1 MSSRK
6 AAPPASPPD
15 DDDSEDIA
23 ALMAAFPEDLTASAP
38 AWPAPV
44 NARAKAS
51 AQTSNGPL
59 PLDIDLRELF
69 ASTGPLARALPGY
82 RVRTEQI
89 EMSQAILLAIA
100 EQRSVVLEAG
110 TGVGKTAAYLVPA
123 MMAGGK
129 VVISTGTKALQD
141 QLFNRDL
148 PNVRDALGL
157 PIKAALLK
165 GRSNYLCW
173 HHLERTN
180 QDATLLGS
188 RQDVKDLGQI
198 NRFKTLTSTGDKAE
212 CATVPETAPIWMRVT
227 STRENCLGSDCSFYN
242 DCFVLRARREAQ
254 DADVVVVN
262 HHLFFADLMLREE
275 GAPELLPSA
284 QTIIFDEAHQLPDT
298 ATMFFGDTI
307 SSAQI
312 MDLLR
317 DVKAIGMSH
326 ARDACHWPDAIAPVD
341 KALKDLRLCFDA
353 GLSKWSQSQL
363 PPSHPVWLAVDEL
376 RNTLRELRDLLDA
389 QRDRSADL
397 AQLHRRADG
406 LMQRLCL
413 WGHPERADQPE
424 LCWLDVSQL
433 GIQLH
438 RTPISV
444 AEVFRRQRLG
454 ESHTPDEDDEPAWH
468 EGISDETPTPEQPQ
482 EMVRKTWVFTSATL
496 AVKEDFKHFQEAL
509 GLQDAQCQAWSSP
522 YDYPTQAMLYVPK
535 DLPAPHAPNF
545 TDAVVDAAL
554 PLIVANGGRAFL
566 LCTSHRAVQR
576 ATERLRQRIESEG
589 LNLSVLMQ
597 GDAPRP
603 MMLDEFRRLR
613 RAVLVGSHSFWE
625 GIDVKGDALT
635 LVIIDKLPFAP
646 PDDPVLAKR
655 LELLEQSGGNPFM
668 QHQVPQA
675 IIALKQGAGR
685 LIRSETDHGVLMIC
699 DTRLIDKPY
708 GRRIWQSLPPMKR
721 SRVQAEAL
729 EFLKNLPSEH
739 P

>member
-1 MSSRK
+1 MTTPK
-6 AAPPASPPD
+6 AFTSD
-15 DDDSEDIA
+15 SEDSEDIA
-23 ALMAAFPEDLTASAP
+23 ALMADFPEDLRPQASAAP
-38 AWPAPV
+38 ALP
-44 NARAKAS
+44 NA
-51 AQTSNGPL
+51 PL

-89 EMSQAILLAIA
+89 EMSQAILQAIA

-110 TGVGKTAAYLVPA
+110 TGVGKTAAYLVPS
-123 MMAGGK
+123 MLAGGK
-129 VVISTGTKALQD
+129 VIISTGTKALQD

-148 PNVRDALGL
+148 PHVRDALGL

-242 DCFVLRARREAQ
+242 DCFVLKARREAQ

-298 ATMFFGDTI
+298 ATLFFGDTL
-307 SSAQI
+307 SSAQL

-317 DVKAIGMSH
+317 DIKAIGMSH

-353 GLSKWSQSQL
+353 GMSKWSQSQL
-363 PPSHPVWLAVDEL
+363 PPSHPVWPAVDEL
-376 RNTLRELRDLLDA
+376 RHTLRELRDLLDA
-389 QRDRSADL
+389 QRDRSADM

-424 LCWLDVSQL
+424 LCWLDVSQM
-433 GIQLH
+433 GIALH

-454 ESHTPDEDDEPAWH
+454 EALDDDEDAAWH
-468 EGISDETPTPEQPQ
+468 ESMDDTPTPDQPQ

-509 GLQDAQCQAWSSP
+509 GLQDAHCQAWSSP
-522 YDYPTQAMLYVPK
+522 YDYPAQAMLYVPK
-535 DLPAPHAPNF
+535 DLPAPNVPHF

-576 ATERLRQRIESEG
+576 AAELLRQRIEAEG
-589 LNLSVLMQ
+589 LGLSVLMQ

-603 MMLDEFRRLR
+603 MLLDEFRRLR

-655 LELLEQSGGNPFM
+655 LELLAQNGGNPFM

-708 GRRIWQSLPPMKR
+708 GRRIWQSLPPMRR
-721 SRVQAEAL
+721 SRVQAEAI
-729 EFLKNLPSEH
+729 EFLQSLTEVPT
-739 P
+739 

>member
-1 MSSRK
+1 MTPPK
-6 AAPPASPPD
+6 ALPEDSED
-15 DDDSEDIA
+15 TETSEDIA
-23 ALMAAFPEDLTASAP
+23 ALMADFPEDLSPKGSAAP
-38 AWPAPV
+38 ARS
-44 NARAKAS
+44 NA
-51 AQTSNGPL
+51 PL

-82 RVRTEQI
+82 RVRAEQI
-89 EMSQAILLAIA
+89 EMSQAILQAIA

-110 TGVGKTAAYLVPA
+110 TGVGKTAAYLVPS
-123 MMAGGK
+123 MLAGGK
-129 VVISTGTKALQD
+129 VIISTGTKALQD

-242 DCFVLRARREAQ
+242 DCFVLKARREAQ

-298 ATMFFGDTI
+298 ATMFFGDTL
-307 SSAQI
+307 SSAQL

-353 GLSKWSQSQL
+353 GMSKWSQSQL
-363 PPSHPVWLAVDEL
+363 PPSHPVWPALDEL

-389 QRDRSADL
+389 QRDRSADM

-424 LCWLDVSQL
+424 LCWLDVSQM
-433 GIQLH
+433 GIALH

-454 ESHTPDEDDEPAWH
+454 ETIDDDEDAAWH
-468 EGISDETPTPEQPQ
+468 EGMDDTPAPEQPQ

-509 GLQDAQCQAWSSP
+509 GLQDAHCQAWSSP

-535 DLPAPHAPNF
+535 DMPAPNAPQF

-576 ATERLRQRIESEG
+576 AAELLRQRIEAEG
-589 LNLSVLMQ
+589 LGLSVLMQ

-603 MMLDEFRRLR
+603 MLLDEFRRLR

-699 DTRLIDKPY
+699 DMRLIDKPY
-708 GRRIWQSLPPMKR
+708 GRRIWQSLPPMRR
-721 SRVQAEAL
+721 SRVQAEAI
-729 EFLKNLPSEH
+729 EFLQSLTDMPS
-739 P
+739 

>member
-1 MSSRK
+1 MTPPK
-6 AAPPASPPD
+6 ALPED
-15 DDDSEDIA
+15 TENSEDIA
-23 ALMAAFPEDLTASAP
+23 ALMADFPEDLSPNGSAAP
-38 AWPAPV
+38 AFS
-44 NARAKAS
+44 NA
-51 AQTSNGPL
+51 PL

-82 RVRTEQI
+82 RVRSEQI
-89 EMSQAILLAIA
+89 EMSQAILQAIA

-110 TGVGKTAAYLVPA
+110 TGVGKTAAYLVPS
-123 MMAGGK
+123 MLAGGK
-129 VVISTGTKALQD
+129 VIISTGTKALQD

-242 DCFVLRARREAQ
+242 DCFVLKARREAQ

-275 GAPELLPSA
+275 GAPEMLPSA

-298 ATMFFGDTI
+298 ATMFFGDTL
-307 SSAQI
+307 SSAQL

-353 GLSKWSQSQL
+353 GMSKWSQSQL

-389 QRDRSADL
+389 QRDRSADM

-424 LCWLDVSQL
+424 LCWLDVSQM
-433 GIQLH
+433 GIALH

-454 ESHTPDEDDEPAWH
+454 EALDDDEDAAWH
-468 EGISDETPTPEQPQ
+468 EGMDDTPTPEQPQ

-509 GLQDAQCQAWSSP
+509 GLQDAHCQAWSSP

-535 DLPAPHAPNF
+535 DMPAPNAPQF

-576 ATERLRQRIESEG
+576 AAELLRQRIEAEG
-589 LNLSVLMQ
+589 LGLSVLMQ

-603 MMLDEFRRLR
+603 MLLDEFRRLR

-699 DTRLIDKPY
+699 DMRLIDKPY
-708 GRRIWQSLPPMKR
+708 GRRIWQSLPPMRR
-721 SRVQAEAL
+721 SRVQAEAI
-729 EFLKNLPSEH
+729 EFLQSLPQDT

>member
-444 AEVFRRQRLG
+444 AEVFR
-454 ESHTPDEDDEPAWH
+454 SSAWVNHTPRMRTTSPLGTKA
-468 EGISDETPTPEQPQ
+468 
-482 EMVRKTWVFTSATL
+482 SAT
-496 AVKEDFKHFQEAL
+496 KHPRP
-509 GLQDAQCQAWSSP
+509 SSP
-522 YDYPTQAMLYVPK
+522 KRWCARPGSSPRPRWPSRRTSSIFRKHWACKMPSAK
-535 DLPAPHAPNF
+535 RGPAPTTTPRRPCS
-545 TDAVVDAAL
+545 TC
-554 PLIVANGGRAFL
+554 PRT
-566 LCTSHRAVQR
+566 C
-576 ATERLRQRIESEG
+576 
-589 LNLSVLMQ
+589 
-597 GDAPRP
+597 PRP
-603 MMLDEFRRLR
+603 MHRTSPMR
-613 RAVLVGSHSFWE
+613 WWM
-625 GIDVKGDALT
+625 
-635 LVIIDKLPFAP
+635 P
-646 PDDPVLAKR
+646 PCP
-655 LELLEQSGGNPFM
+655 
-668 QHQVPQA
+668 
-675 IIALKQGAGR
+675 
-685 LIRSETDHGVLMIC
+685 
-699 DTRLIDKPY
+699 
-708 GRRIWQSLPPMKR
+708 
-721 SRVQAEAL
+721 
-729 EFLKNLPSEH
+729 
-739 P
+739 

>member
-1 MSSRK
+1 MTPPK
-6 AAPPASPPD
+6 APPEDSE
-15 DDDSEDIA
+15 DSEDIA
-23 ALMAAFPEDLTASAP
+23 ALMADFPEDLSPKGSVAP
-38 AWPAPV
+38 AFS
-44 NARAKAS
+44 NA
-51 AQTSNGPL
+51 PL

-82 RVRTEQI
+82 RVRSEQI
-89 EMSQAILLAIA
+89 EMSQAILQAIA

-110 TGVGKTAAYLVPA
+110 TGVGKTAAYLVPS
-123 MMAGGK
+123 MLAGGK
-129 VVISTGTKALQD
+129 VIISTGTKALQD

-242 DCFVLRARREAQ
+242 DCFVLKARREAQ

-275 GAPELLPSA
+275 GAPEMLPSA

-298 ATMFFGDTI
+298 ATMFFGDTL
-307 SSAQI
+307 SSAQL

-353 GLSKWSQSQL
+353 GMSKWSQSQL

-389 QRDRSADL
+389 QRDRSADM

-424 LCWLDVSQL
+424 LCWLDVSQM
-433 GIQLH
+433 GIALH

-454 ESHTPDEDDEPAWH
+454 EALDDDEDAAWH
-468 EGISDETPTPEQPQ
+468 EGMDDTPTPEQPQ

-509 GLQDAQCQAWSSP
+509 GLQDAHCQAWSSP

-535 DLPAPHAPNF
+535 DMPAPNAPQF

-576 ATERLRQRIESEG
+576 AAELLRQRIEAEG
-589 LNLSVLMQ
+589 LGLSVLMQ

-603 MMLDEFRRLR
+603 MLLDEFRRLR

-625 GIDVKGDALT
+625 GIDVRGDALT

-699 DTRLIDKPY
+699 DMRLIDKPY
-708 GRRIWQSLPPMKR
+708 GRRIWQSLPPMRR
-721 SRVQAEAL
+721 SRVQAEAI
-729 EFLKNLPSEH
+729 EFLQSLPQDT

>member
-1 MSSRK
+1 MTPPK
-6 AAPPASPPD
+6 ALPEDSED
-15 DDDSEDIA
+15 TETSEDIA
-23 ALMAAFPEDLTASAP
+23 ALMADFPEDLSPKGSAAP
-38 AWPAPV
+38 ARS
-44 NARAKAS
+44 NA
-51 AQTSNGPL
+51 PL

-82 RVRTEQI
+82 RVRAEQI
-89 EMSQAILLAIA
+89 EMSQAILQAIA

-110 TGVGKTAAYLVPA
+110 TGVGKTAAYLVPS
-123 MMAGGK
+123 MLAGGK
-129 VVISTGTKALQD
+129 VIISTGTKALQD

-242 DCFVLRARREAQ
+242 DCFVLKARREAQ

-298 ATMFFGDTI
+298 ATMFFGDTL
-307 SSAQI
+307 SSAQL

-353 GLSKWSQSQL
+353 GMSKWSQSQL
-363 PPSHPVWLAVDEL
+363 PPSHPVWPALDEL

-389 QRDRSADL
+389 QRDRSADM

-424 LCWLDVSQL
+424 LCWLDVSQM
-433 GIQLH
+433 GIALH

-454 ESHTPDEDDEPAWH
+454 ETIDDDEDAAWH
-468 EGISDETPTPEQPQ
+468 EGMDDTPAPEQPQ

-509 GLQDAQCQAWSSP
+509 GLQDAHCQAWSSP

-535 DLPAPHAPNF
+535 DMPAPNAPQF

-576 ATERLRQRIESEG
+576 AAELLRQRIEAEG
-589 LNLSVLMQ
+589 LGLSVLMQ

-603 MMLDEFRRLR
+603 MLLDEFRRLR

-699 DTRLIDKPY
+699 DMRLIDKPY

-721 SRVQAEAL
+721 SRVQAEAI
-729 EFLKNLPSEH
+729 EFLQSLTDMPS
-739 P
+739 